1 MEKLFFKMIDLMCED
16 CVIYTHKGY
25 IWLLNP
31 KTNHWFV
38 SYYPPTNY
46 AWWNYDFFESAYK
59 YLSMDIKD
67 GQPIKN
73 WIQSRM
79 NLEVGLC
86 EPDMLPGDYDWSD
99 DFKVERVIPDGEFF
113 NL

>member
-1 MEKLFFKMIDLMCED
+1 
-16 CVIYTHKGY
+16 
-25 IWLLNP
+25 
-31 KTNHWFV
+31 
-38 SYYPPTNY
+38 
-46 AWWNYDFFESAYK
+46 
-59 YLSMDIKD
+59 MDIKD

-99 DFKVERVIPDGEFF
+99 DFKVERVISDGEVF